1 MVRKGFRKALLSLL
15 CGTALVNCTVPAQ
28 QEVKADEGKNT
39 VIETIMTRRSVRKY
53 QPQAVNRDTMQIIL
67 ECGINAPNA
76 INKQAWEVRVVD
88 NPEFINGITE
98 VFKKVS
104 PKMAEAPDFKNMFR
118 NAPTVVFIAN
128 DTTFPFSQVDC
139 GLMAE
144 NMMLSAWSMG
154 IGSVCLGSSAHFI
167 NNTPEAAPYL
177 EKLGFSEN
185 YKTLVCIGF
194 GYPAETPAAKPRDK
208 GKVKF
213 VD

>member
-1 MVRKGFRKALLSLL
+1 MKVFRKALLSLL
-15 CGTALVNCTVPAQ
+15 CGMALVSCTVPAQ
-28 QEVKADEGKNT
+28 QEVKADEGKNA

-98 VFKKVS
+98 VFRKVS

>member
-1 MVRKGFRKALLSLL
+1 MKAFRILLSVL
-15 CGTALVNCTVPAQ
+15 CASSLFSCTAPVQ
-28 QEVKADEGKNT
+28 QEVKADEGKNA

-53 QPQAVNRDTMQIIL
+53 QPQAVNRDTMQIIM

-76 INKQAWEVRVVD
+76 INKQSWEVRVVD

-104 PKMAEAPDFKNMFR
+104 PKMAEEPGFKNMFR

-213 VD
+213 ID

>member
-1 MVRKGFRKALLSLL
+1 MKVFRKALLSLL
-15 CGTALVNCTVPAQ
+15 CGMALVSCTVPAQ
-28 QEVKADEGKNT
+28 QEVKADEGKNA

-98 VFKKVS
+98 VFRKVS
-104 PKMAEAPDFKNMFR
+104 PKMAEAPDFKNMVR

>member
-1 MVRKGFRKALLSLL
+1 MKVFRKALLSLL
-15 CGTALVNCTVPAQ
+15 CGMALVSCTVPAQ

-98 VFKKVS
+98 VFRKVS
-104 PKMAEAPDFKNMFR
+104 PKMAEAPDFKNMVR

>member
-1 MVRKGFRKALLSLL
+1 MKVWNTLLGIVCGVSLFS
-15 CGTALVNCTVPAQ
+15 CTCPVQ
-28 QEVKADEGKNT
+28 QEAKAEEGKNA

-118 NAPTVVFIAN
+118 NAPTVVFIAH

-167 NNTPEAAPYL
+167 NNTPEAAVYL

-194 GYPAETPAAKPRDK
+194 GYPAETPKAKPRNAE
-208 GKVKF
+208 KVKF
-213 VD
+213 MD

>member
-1 MVRKGFRKALLSLL
+1 MKHFKTLLGVFGVATFVS
-15 CGTALVNCTVPAQ
+15 CTAPTQ
-28 QEVKADEGKNT
+28 QEAKADEGKNV
-39 VIETIMTRRSVRKY
+39 VIENIMTRRSVRKY
-53 QPQAVNRDTMQIIL
+53 QPQALNRDTMQIIL

-76 INKQAWEVRVVD
+76 INKQSWEVRVAD

-104 PKMAEAPDFKNMFR
+104 PKMAEGADFKNMFR

-208 GKVKF
+208 GKIKF
-213 VD
+213 ID

>member
-1 MVRKGFRKALLSLL
+1 MVMKVFRKALLSLL
-15 CGTALVNCTVPAQ
+15 CGTVLVSCTVPAQ
-28 QEVKADEGKNT
+28 QEPKTDECKNA